1 VVVLS
6 RSPGRACTLQFDKDE
21 DMAVGNHVGGKTSP
35 GQDALEPGQ
44 SNMEVREGKQ
54 AGVGGWRGI
63 MSTLDERADV
73 ELRGC
78 TPIPYEERTETN
90 FINIFTLWFSMSC
103 NPLP

>member
-1 VVVLS
+1 MV
-6 RSPGRACTLQFDKDE
+6 A
-21 DMAVGNHVGGKTSP
+21 GNHVEGKTLP
-35 GQDALEPGQ
+35 GQDTLEPAQ
-44 SNMEVREGKQ
+44 PNMEVREAKQ
-54 AGVGGWRGI
+54 VRVSGWKGI
-63 MSTLDERADV
+63 MGMLDERADV